1 MVVAFLPVCF
11 GQTTKDLAELSL
23 EELLNMKV
31 TSAAR
36 KPQSLRTTAAAV
48 FVITSED
55 IRRSGIRLMPE
66 LLRLAPGVQ
75 VSRLDAGN
83 WAISIRGFSTDFS
96 NKLLVLVDGQ
106 SIYNE
111 EYGGV
116 FWDTEQMP
124 VEDIDRI
131 EIVRGP
137 GAAMWGNNAVH
148 GVINIITKSS
158 ANTLGGMISGEA
170 GIAGTPSG
178 VARYGAQIGSDA
190 TYRVTGYYTGERRA
204 ASSGN
209 GLLPA
214 GGFNSKSLSLRVD
227 WAPTARDTVFVT
239 GRANR
244 ADDSRVVFDLS
255 PANPTPAQRYGQEV
269 TNQGQLTASWRRTLS
284 DKSSLE
290 VRFSFDHMNR
300 GELLVPLDFNVEE
313 LGMEHHWNPVPRHD
327 LVWGFTYR
335 NSNYHLGSTPSISF
349 PEPQWDL
356 DSYSAFAADEIT
368 LVHDRLQLIAGVHAG
383 HNSFTGMEYQPTVRL
398 AWTPTPNLT
407 TWAAVSRAVRTPSIL
422 NRGGDFTV
430 AIAPVAPMLNGVFRL
445 LGNPEFKSEPMI
457 SYELGQRV
465 KIGKNLSLDGAAF
478 LNSYQREGHGVAL
491 APVFI
496 PPQSGTPGYLDSP
509 TQFQNAPDGH
519 VFGAEVSAVW
529 SATHRWRLNGGYSW
543 LRQRV
548 FWHPWNTAAK
558 DPSQQFQIRSQLDL
572 PRNFELD
579 MTAYF
584 YGTTLP
590 GGVGR
595 YLRGDARLGWR
606 PNENAEFEMGIRDAL
621 DPQHPELISLR
632 YLQAYQVR
640 RNAYLGFSWHF

>member
-1 MVVAFLPVCF
+1 MCS
-11 GQTTKDLAELSL
+11 GQTVKDLTGLSL
-23 EELLNMKV
+23 EELLNVKV

-48 FVITSED
+48 FVISSED

-75 VSRLDAGN
+75 VSRLDSGN

-131 EIVRGP
+131 EVIRGP
-137 GAAMWGNNAVH
+137 GAAMWGTNAVH
-148 GVINIITKSS
+148 GVINIITKAS
-158 ANTLGGMISGEA
+158 AETLGGMISAEA
-170 GIAGTPSG
+170 GVSGTPSG
-178 VARYGAQIGSDA
+178 VARYGGRIGDKA
-190 TYRVTGYYTGERRA
+190 TYRVTGYYAGERRA

-214 GGFNSKSLSLRVD
+214 GGFNSTSMSFRAD
-227 WAPTARDTVFVT
+227 WAPTDRDKVFVT
-239 GRANR
+239 GRADR
-244 ADDSRVVFDLS
+244 ADDSRVVFDIS
-255 PANPTPAQRYGQEV
+255 PANPAPAPRYGQEV
-269 TNQGQLTASWRRTLS
+269 TNQGQLTSSWQRTLS
-284 DKSSLE
+284 STSSIE
-290 VRFSFDHMNR
+290 VRFSFDHMDR
-300 GELLVPLDFNVEE
+300 RELLVPLDFNVEE

-335 NSNYHLGSTPSISF
+335 NSNYNLGSTPSIRF
-349 PEPQWDL
+349 PEPRWDL
-356 DSYSAFAADEIT
+356 DTYSVFAADEIT
-368 LVHDRLQLIAGVHAG
+368 LVHDRLDLIAGVHAS

-398 AWTPTPNLT
+398 AWTPTLNLT

-430 AIAPVAPMLNGVFRL
+430 AVFPAAPMLNGVLQL
-445 LGNPEFKSEPMI
+445 LGNPAFQSEPMI

-465 KIGKNLSLDGAAF
+465 KIGKNLSFDGAAF
-478 LNSYQREGHGVAL
+478 LNSYLREGHGVAL
-491 APVFI
+491 PPVFI
-496 PPQSGTPGYLDSP
+496 PPQGGTPGYLELP

-529 SATHRWRLNGGYSW
+529 SATRRWRLNGGYSW

-548 FWHPWNTAAK
+548 DFHPWNTLAK

-572 PRNFELD
+572 PRNFEFD
-579 MTAYF
+579 VTAYF

-606 PNENAEFEMGIRDAL
+606 PNENTEFNLGIRDAL
-621 DPQHPELISLR
+621 DPQHPEQISLR
-632 YLQAYQVR
+632 YSQAYQTR
-640 RNAYLGFSWHF
+640 RNVYGGFLWRF